1 MTSLAAWL
9 PSTYATSN
17 VPALSASSDASTSTL
32 RAFHLRTG
40 LHDSSSSV
48 SGSPSLTR
56 SVPGVSPSSFSRSAS
71 LSDPQFG
78 STPVTRRTLA
88 SNRASTAAPLCR
100 SPLSS
105 KPRSAYWSPPRQ
117 VSTQCTA
124 LSRCLHSAQRSH
136 CVPRPSQQPIS
147 STLRGFCESF
157 IHPSWVNTRPRESAL
172 CVNQLVVNSLPSGS
186 VGSELELVREMVGDA
201 EPARRGGWMPL
212 PCVSGP

>member
-17 VPALSASSDASTSTL
+17 VPALTPSSDASTSTL

-40 LHDSSSSV
+40 FGTSPSV
-48 SGSPSLTR
+48 SGSPTLTL

-186 VGSELELVREMVGDA
+186 VGSVVEIVREMVGDV